1 VLTLAEG
8 IGGGCLA
15 AEWIG
20 RLIVLGSRAARFVR
34 DHPERQLVVALSVPG
49 REFAAALIG
58 CGWVMASMGPVLPD
72 PLETLRTIVPGTPV
86 RAINGHQIINGRFW
100 ALNESAS
107 PPRVQIDGSTW
118 PVDRFTALAVLPEI
132 GAPERAPRPQPGSVG
147 RWARL
152 DHIWDARL
160 AAPAADLAIV
170 GTTAWLKDD
179 FDALL
184 GREGDDLDPA
194 PIHDLL
200 LPDTGELG
208 TWSTRIYTS
217 SHLAEHLPLPE
228 DLRAVILDGSAAI
241 RYIQCIESPAV
252 FCVVDRSVA
261 DETAAEILVQL
272 RNSRGES
279 VSPPQD
285 LNWLAPA
292 GVEALAFTVPL

>member
-1 VLTLAEG
+1 MAS
-8 IGGGCLA
+8 A
-15 AEWIG
+15 
-20 RLIVLGSRAARFVR
+20 SRA
-34 DHPERQLVVALSVPG
+34 
-49 REFAAALIG
+49 
-58 CGWVMASMGPVLPD
+58 LPD

-86 RAINGHQIINGRFW
+86 RAINGHQIINGLFW
-100 ALNESAS
+100 ALDESVS
-107 PPRVQIDGSTW
+107 PPRVRIDGSIW
-118 PVDRFTALAVLPEI
+118 PVDRFSALAVLPEV
-132 GAPERAPRPQPGSVG
+132 GAPERAPRPKPGSVG

-152 DHIWDARL
+152 DQNWDARL

-170 GTTAWLKDD
+170 GTVAWLKDD

-200 LPDTGELG
+200 LPDIGELG

-217 SHLAEHLPLPE
+217 SHLAENLPLPE

-241 RYIQCIESPAV
+241 KYLQGIESPV
-252 FCVVDRSVA
+252 VVCVIDRSVA
-261 DETAAEILVQL
+261 DETAAEILMQL

>member
-1 VLTLAEG
+1 MSST
-8 IGGGCLA
+8 
-15 AEWIG
+15 
-20 RLIVLGSRAARFVR
+20 
-34 DHPERQLVVALSVPG
+34 
-49 REFAAALIG
+49 
-58 CGWVMASMGPVLPD
+58 GPVLPSPFD
-72 PLETLRTIVPGTPV
+72 TLRTLVPGTPI
-86 RAINGHQIINGRFW
+86 RAINGHQIINGHFW
-100 ALNESAS
+100 ALDESS
-107 PPRVQIDGSTW
+107 RPPRVQIDGSTW
-118 PVDRFTALAVLPEI
+118 PVDRFTALAVLSEVETPL
-132 GAPERAPRPQPGSVG
+132 RAPRPQPGSVG

-152 DHIWDARL
+152 DQNWDARL

-170 GTTAWLKDD
+170 GTMAWLKDD

-184 GREGDDLDPA
+184 GHEGDGDSA

-241 RYIQCIESPAV
+241 KYIQCIESPAV
-252 FCVVDRSVA
+252 FCVIDRSVA
-261 DETAAEILVQL
+261 DETAAEMLVQM

-279 VSPPQD
+279 VSVPQD